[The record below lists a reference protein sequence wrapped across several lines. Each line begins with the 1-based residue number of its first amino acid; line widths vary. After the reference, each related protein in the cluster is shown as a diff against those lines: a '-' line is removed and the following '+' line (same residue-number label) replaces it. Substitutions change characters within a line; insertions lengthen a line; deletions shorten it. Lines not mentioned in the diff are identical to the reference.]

1 MSVAAGSA
9 LAGAEAAPASSPCA
23 AGSRCGAEIVPEP
36 SGSWCEGNVGA
47 EVLVL
52 GGRRDQHFVMAPE
65 GGRRHEVRWGGML
78 SVKPGENGYLDARA
92 KGVNVE
98 RVALSVK
105 KPGMG

>member
-1 MSVAAGSA
+1 M
-9 LAGAEAAPASSPCA
+9 
-23 AGSRCGAEIVPEP
+23 PEP

-98 RVALSVK
+98 RVALNVK